1 MREDIVEI
9 AVNTRRCMAV
19 PGRMLT
25 SGWTINSPAYMD
37 TLYGEEF
44 IRRMAE
50 QIAFDIDNEILSSM
64 GVSPKPRSLPEDF
77 KDINSYREEI
87 LIKKYG
93 FR

>member
-19 PGRMLT
+19 PERMLT
-25 SGWTINSPAYMD
+25 AAWTINSPI
-37 TLYGEEF
+37 TIYGEEF

-50 QIAFDIDNEILSSM
+50 QIAFDIDNEILLSM
-64 GVSPKPRSLPEDF
+64 GVSPKPRDLPKNFEDV
-77 KDINSYREEI
+77 NYYRKEI